1 MKSQKGLTLASVVIY
16 ILAMLIILSIVALV
30 LSFYNK
36 NITRIN
42 DSGDLNLEL
51 SKFETKMIEET
62 QIAGNKMVKVTED
75 SIKFSSGN
83 TYIFTDERIYQ
94 NKITVSENIK
104 EFSAKLETDGE
115 KQILRV
121 YMVLR
126 KGKEEVVKNLSY
138 TIKSNT
144 TQTKNNQLT
153 QVIK

>member
-36 NITRIN
+36 NITRMN

-51 SKFETKMIEET
+51 SKFESKMIEET

-75 SIKFSSGN
+75 SIKFNSGN
-83 TYIFTDERIYQ
+83 TYIFADERIYQ
-94 NKITVSENIK
+94 NKIIVSENIK

-144 TQTKNNQLT
+144 TQTQYNQLT